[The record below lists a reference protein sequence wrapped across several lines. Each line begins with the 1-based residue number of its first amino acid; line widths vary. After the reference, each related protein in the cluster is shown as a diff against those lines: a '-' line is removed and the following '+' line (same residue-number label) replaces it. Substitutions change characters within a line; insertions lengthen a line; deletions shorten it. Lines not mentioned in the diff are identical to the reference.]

1 MVCTTCTCIKITD
14 HTCILPHMSLQ
25 PVNVHGSI
33 YTCTCTC

>member
-1 MVCTTCTCIKITD
+1 MVYTTCICIKITD
-14 HTCILPHMSLQ
+14 HILPHMSLQ